1 MHSETQPHRCGYPHM
16 GFSGFWKLCVILGG
30 KLLGFAVSECMF
42 FCHLLQESIVI
53 FRCDS
58 NVNSVGETRYFFI
71 VMLLC

>member
-1 MHSETQPHRCGYPHM
+1 MHSETHHIAVDILTW
-16 GFSGFWKLCVILGG
+16 GFWKLFVLLGG